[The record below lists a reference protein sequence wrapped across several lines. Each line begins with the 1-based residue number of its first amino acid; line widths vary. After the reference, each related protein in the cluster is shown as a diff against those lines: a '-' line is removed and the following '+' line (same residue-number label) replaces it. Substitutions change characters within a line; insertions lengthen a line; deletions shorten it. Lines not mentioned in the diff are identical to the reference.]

1 MREFMTKVSDYF
13 SEWRD
18 DPEREDGR
26 FPRIFI
32 ITAAIA
38 VALIIA
44 LLMWWGYG
52 VQEKRREEAAQKAK
66 ALQEEQAA
74 KDALDALAL
83 QEAHGLVSAT
93 YEEKMQEYMS
103 KDSGE
108 ELRQEY
114 LTNTNELSETV
125 KELQEKLEQVQRE
138 ISEVVREY
146 RENGSSSSEKVAEK
160 LTVLDR
166 QSQALV
172 ENIHSLETKLTD
184 LGSVIQTVDRE
195 KIPAIREQITE
206 VRSQMEQMRSDI
218 SSTYDKIKDLRKE
231 DEKLWNK
238 LSGVEKS
245 LDEALDKNLDEID
258 KRLSRVGKDMDAL
271 EKEFREA
278 LQTMEKELEK
288 EINEKIREEMDT
300 LSTDSLSYR
309 YDKSSSTLY
318 LTPEQKKS
326 GR

>member
-32 ITAAIA
+32 LTSAIA

-52 VQEKRREEAAQKAK
+52 VQEKRREEAARKAK

-74 KDALDALAL
+74 RDSLDALAL

-125 KELQEKLEQVQRE
+125 KELQEKLEQVQKE

-146 RENGSSSSEKVAEK
+146 RESGSSSSEKVAEK

-172 ENIHSLETKLTD
+172 ENIRSLETKLTD

-206 VRSQMEQMRSDI
+206 VRSQMEQVRSDI

>member
-32 ITAAIA
+32 LTSAIA

-52 VQEKRREEAAQKAK
+52 VQEKRREEAARKAK

-74 KDALDALAL
+74 RDSLDALAL

-146 RENGSSSSEKVAEK
+146 RESGSSSSEKVAEK

-172 ENIHSLETKLTD
+172 ENIRSLETKLTD

-206 VRSQMEQMRSDI
+206 VRSQMEQVRSDI

>member
-1 MREFMTKVSDYF
+1 
-13 SEWRD
+13 
-18 DPEREDGR
+18 
-26 FPRIFI
+26 
-32 ITAAIA
+32 
-38 VALIIA
+38 
-44 LLMWWGYG
+44 
-52 VQEKRREEAAQKAK
+52 
-66 ALQEEQAA
+66 
-74 KDALDALAL
+74 
-83 QEAHGLVSAT
+83 
-93 YEEKMQEYMS
+93 
-103 KDSGE
+103 
-108 ELRQEY
+108 
-114 LTNTNELSETV
+114 
-125 KELQEKLEQVQRE
+125 
-138 ISEVVREY
+138 
-146 RENGSSSSEKVAEK
+146 
-160 LTVLDR
+160 
-166 QSQALV
+166 
-172 ENIHSLETKLTD
+172 
-184 LGSVIQTVDRE
+184 
-195 KIPAIREQITE
+195 
-206 VRSQMEQMRSDI
+206 MRSDI